1 MVIGKPPF
9 FDEDKDIMMTKVIE
23 NKLDLPKNLNNN
35 LKDILSKLLEKNIE
49 QRIGFNGG
57 FSEIKGHPWLRE
69 VDWIK
74 IFDKKISMN

>member
-1 MVIGKPPF
+1 LGILLYEMVIGKPPF

-49 QRIGFNGG
+49 
-57 FSEIKGHPWLRE
+57 
-69 VDWIK
+69 
-74 IFDKKISMN
+74 